1 MWIFPPF
8 NSDFMRTQVNAMGTG
23 QRQSL
28 KAFSKMIMTIKND
41 ADSGM
46 RMMMTMP
53 TMIII
58 FDVCFWNEYFVF
70 QGSSYMIMHNL
81 CILFYSQQIS
91 QIFSPSNSSISFS
104 KKILK
109 YCTLQRKTALPFL
122 YQRTALNGLIQM
134 PQSNRSNMSTDGAVN
149 TLLDDYLFP

>member
-1 MWIFPPF
+1 MWIFLPF

-53 TMIII
+53 TMIVGPIGCRPYS
-58 FDVCFWNEYFVF
+58 CFF
-70 QGSSYMIMHNL
+70 L
-81 CILFYSQQIS
+81 LLLLLLLLIL
-91 QIFSPSNSSISFS
+91 
-104 KKILK
+104 
-109 YCTLQRKTALPFL
+109 
-122 YQRTALNGLIQM
+122 
-134 PQSNRSNMSTDGAVN
+134 
-149 TLLDDYLFP
+149 LLFFLFPH

>member
-53 TMIII
+53 TMIHII

-70 QGSSYMIMHNL
+70 QGSS
-81 CILFYSQQIS
+81 
-91 QIFSPSNSSISFS
+91 
-104 KKILK
+104 
-109 YCTLQRKTALPFL
+109 
-122 YQRTALNGLIQM
+122 
-134 PQSNRSNMSTDGAVN
+134 
-149 TLLDDYLFP
+149 